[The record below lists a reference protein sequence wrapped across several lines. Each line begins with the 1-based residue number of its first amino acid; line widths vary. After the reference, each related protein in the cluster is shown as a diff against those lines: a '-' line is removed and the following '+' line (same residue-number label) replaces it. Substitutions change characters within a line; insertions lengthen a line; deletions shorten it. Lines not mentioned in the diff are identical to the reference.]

1 MRRWELGPACL
12 GSNPAPA
19 LIGCVSLE
27 KFFPAR
33 PGSRGALL
41 MCWVLGSMFC
51 ANCLISWGFPG
62 GSVVMNTPANAG
74 DLGSIP
80 GWGRS
85 PGGRNGNLLQYSCL
99 GNPIDR
105 GAWRATIHGIAK
117 SRTQLNTN
125 THTPRLILTLPA
137 MRCVIPFS

>member
-1 MRRWELGPACL
+1 
-12 GSNPAPA
+12 
-19 LIGCVSLE
+19 
-27 KFFPAR
+27 
-33 PGSRGALL
+33 
-41 MCWVLGSMFC
+41 MCQVLGSMFC

-62 GSVVMNTPANAG
+62 GSVVMNLPANAG

-85 PGGRNGNLLQYSCL
+85 LGEGNGNLLQYSCL

-105 GAWRATIHGIAK
+105 SLAGGGG
-117 SRTQLNTN
+117 SVESQTQ
-125 THTPRLILTLPA
+125 THTSHLILTLPP

>member
-19 LIGCVSLE
+19 LISCVSLE

-105 GAWRATIHGIAK
+105 GDGKWISLCSLPCEDIR
-117 SRTQLNTN
+117 RQPFTN
-125 THTPRLILTLPA
+125 QEDSPHHTLDLLKT
-137 MRCVIPFS
+137 